1 MDLSVSYLG
10 LKLKSPVVVG
20 SSGLTTR
27 IQNLKKIEKSGAG
40 AVVIRSLFEEEIMN
54 EYESIVRE
62 GKESDGFLDYYD
74 YKIRDKNLTD
84 YLDYLKAAKAAI
96 DIPVIASIN
105 CTSAHEWTFFAKKLE
120 QAGADAIELNMF
132 IMPSDFDKNCTEI
145 EQTYLEI
152 IKKVQEQ
159 TQMPIAV
166 KMSYYFA
173 DLAAFVRKVADSG
186 VQGVV
191 LFNRFFHPDFDIE
204 NFKIIPSNVLSRST
218 DLAISLRWVSILSGR
233 VNTDLIASTGV
244 HDGDSIVKEILAGAT
259 AVQVVSALYKNDIE
273 FLVEMLD
280 DLKSW
285 MTRHG
290 FHALKDFRGKMSQLA
305 SPDPAKYERAQ
316 FMKYF
321 ESKKYDYE

>member
-1 MDLSVSYLG
+1 
-10 LKLKSPVVVG
+10 
-20 SSGLTTR
+20 
-27 IQNLKKIEKSGAG
+27 
-40 AVVIRSLFEEEIMN
+40 MN
-54 EYESIVRE
+54 EYESIVKE
-62 GKESDGFLDYYD
+62 GKETDGFLDYYD
-74 YKIRDKNLTD
+74 YKIRDKNLND

-145 EQTYLEI
+145 EQTYMDI
-152 IKKVQEQ
+152 IKKVQSE
-159 TQMPIAV
+159 TKLPIAV

-173 DLAAFVRKVADSG
+173 DLAAFVRRVADSG

-204 NFKIIPSNVLSRST
+204 SFKIIPSNVLSRSS
-218 DLAISLRWVSILSGR
+218 DLAISLRWISILSGR

-259 AVQVVSALYKNDIE
+259 AVQVVSALYKHDISY
-273 FLVEMLD
+273 LQEMLD
-280 DLKSW
+280 DFRSW
-285 MTRHG
+285 MDRHDYNS
-290 FHALKDFRGKMSQLA
+290 LEDFRGKMNQLS
-305 SPDPAKYERAQ
+305 SPNPAKFERAQ